1 MFVSYVYIE
10 RLTGPS
16 IFMITTVKFPTRAKT
31 DTRGMRRASYFEA
44 EGRWR
49 SCLIL
54 KDGSENVLVS
64 PPLRFAWAEW
74 NGNI

>member
-16 IFMITTVKFPTRAKT
+16 IFMITAVKSPTRAKT

-44 EGRWR
+44 EGR
-49 SCLIL
+49 
-54 KDGSENVLVS
+54 
-64 PPLRFAWAEW
+64 
-74 NGNI
+74 